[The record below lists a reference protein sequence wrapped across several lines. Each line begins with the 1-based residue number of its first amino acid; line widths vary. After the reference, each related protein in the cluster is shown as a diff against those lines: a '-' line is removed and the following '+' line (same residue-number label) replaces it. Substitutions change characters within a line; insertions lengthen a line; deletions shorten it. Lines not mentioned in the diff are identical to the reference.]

1 MDIDDV
7 LTIDAE
13 NTDIEYTIVGVGK
26 EKQYICNQCNVSVSC
41 VIIIILFLNNIIII
55 MFNFNENCLMSIFFY
70 RFIRLINR
78 LFYNYRYYNF
88 NMNKDLIQFKNS
100 YILTIV

>member
-70 RFIRLINR
+70 RFIRLINT
-78 LFYNYRYYNF
+78 L
-88 NMNKDLIQFKNS
+88 LQLQ
-100 YILTIV
+100 IL